1 MPVRNG
7 QRWLSKAID
16 SALTQTFAD
25 FELLIIDDGS
35 VDATP
40 EILANYRARDPR
52 VVILGQKQKG
62 LVSALNLGL
71 SHAQGALIARLDSD
85 DVAFPERLQRQI
97 EYLLKH
103 PDVVLLGSWA
113 QVIDEKG
120 SPKHK
125 RLQTPTDRSS
135 LVKLLSKKNPF
146 IHSSVMFRT
155 TVARELGGY
164 RPAFEAAED
173 YDLWLRLSEIGDV
186 AVLPEFLI
194 QYRKHDQSIRTKKAL
209 RGLFSVRLAL
219 LSSEARRTHRHD
231 PASTLTE
238 PPNWH
243 AQAEGTFYQD
253 SAKLF
258 RFLELGDPTITCEA
272 AAPSVD
278 LKAMSRLV
286 SNLTRGERK
295 FAEQALINLIRNNVR
310 SPNHPP
316 WLLRALL
323 FRLHPMRAL
332 RLLWQS

>member
-1 MPVRNG
+1 MGLAWREH
-7 QRWLSKAID
+7 QR
-16 SALTQTFAD
+16 
-25 FELLIIDDGS
+25 DG
-35 VDATP
+35 
-40 EILANYRARDPR
+40 I
-52 VVILGQKQKG
+52 
-62 LVSALNLGL
+62 
-71 SHAQGALIARLDSD
+71 AQG
-85 DVAFPERLQRQI
+85 
-97 EYLLKH
+97 
-103 PDVVLLGSWA
+103 
-113 QVIDEKG
+113 IDE
-120 SPKHK
+120 
-125 RLQTPTDRSS
+125 R
-135 LVKLLSKKNPF
+135 VNF
-146 IHSSVMFRT
+146 
-155 TVARELGGY
+155 GGY

-186 AVLPEFLI
+186 AVVPEFLI
-194 QYRKHDQSIRTKKAL
+194 QYREHDQSIRTKKAL

-258 RFLELGDPTITCEA
+258 RFLELGDPTIACEA
-272 AAPSVD
+272 VAPSAD

-295 FAEQALINLIRNNVR
+295 FAEQALINLIRNSVR
-310 SPNHPP
+310 SPNHPT

-323 FRLHPMRAL
+323 FRLHPMQAL